1 VASPTTATTTA
12 NVERTVPVGRGRRGR
27 LDIGGALLRIYVA
40 LVAVFL
46 LSPIFIIFLT
56 SFTSSESV
64 EFPPRG
70 VSLMWYGRLM
80 DHLVGSSGTKPG
92 LSNSIVVSA
101 QIGIVV
107 AIIAVVV
114 GVLVAYVL
122 HKYVFPGKEVFRNVF
137 LLPLMFPQLVIGV
150 GLLLVFSEYRWFGF
164 FERLVIGHVIL
175 TIPFVV
181 LTVGASLE
189 VYEEQ
194 LEEAA
199 MGLGA
204 GPVKTFF
211 LVTLPLIRQG
221 IIAGAIFAFVTS
233 FTQFTVTFFL
243 YSGATKPLPMWV
255 YEIVVMSL
263 DPLLAVISILLIALT
278 VVVVVALSK
287 LVDVRRLF
295 GGR

>member
-1 VASPTTATTTA
+1 MTTAA
-12 NVERTVPVGRGRRGR
+12 AGAERTVPVRRSRRIR
-27 LDIGGALLRIYVA
+27 LDIGGVLLRIYVA

-56 SFTSSESV
+56 SFTASESV

-70 VSLMWYGRLM
+70 VSLMWYERLV
-80 DHLVGSSGTKPG
+80 DHLAGRSGTKPG
-92 LSNSIVVSA
+92 LSNSILVSA
-101 QIGIVV
+101 QIGLVV

-114 GVLVAYVL
+114 GVLVAYAL

-204 GPVKTFF
+204 GPVQTFF

>member
-1 VASPTTATTTA
+1 MTSAAQNQRP
-12 NVERTVPVGRGRRGR
+12 ERRRGR
-27 LDIGGALLRIYVA
+27 VDIGGVLLRLYVILVA
-40 LVAVFL
+40 LFL
-46 LSPIFIIFLT
+46 LSPIFIILLT
-56 SFTSSESV
+56 SFTPTESV

-70 VSLMWYGRLM
+70 FSLMWYGRLV
-80 DHLVGSSGTKPG
+80 DHLEGNPGTKPG
-92 LSNSIVVSA
+92 LTPSILMSA
-101 QIGIVV
+101 QIGLVV
-107 AIIAVVV
+107 AILAVVV
-114 GVLVAYVL
+114 GVLVAYAL
-122 HKYVFPGKEVFRNVF
+122 HKYAFPGKEVFRNLF

-150 GLLLVFSEYRWFGF
+150 GLLLVFSEFRWFGY

-175 TIPFVV
+175 TIPFVI

-189 VYEEQ
+189 VYEQ
-194 LEEAA
+194 DLEEAA

-204 GPVKTFF
+204 NPVQTFF

-243 YSGATKPLPMWV
+243 YSGSTKPLPMWI
-255 YEIVVMSL
+255 YEIVVMSV
-263 DPLLAVISILLIALT
+263 DPLLAVVSILLIALAI
-278 VVVVVALSK
+278 VVVVVLSK

>member
-1 VASPTTATTTA
+1 MSGPSQPAAT
-12 NVERTVPVGRGRRGR
+12 RRKRRGHD
-27 LDIGGALLRIYVA
+27 LGGILLFVYVI
-40 LVAVFL
+40 LVSCFL
-46 LSPIFIIFLT
+46 LSPIAIILLT

-64 EFPPRG
+64 EFPPQG
-70 VSLMWYGRLM
+70 FSLMWYQRLA
-80 DHLVGSSGTKPG
+80 DHLAGEGGTKPG
-92 LSNSIVVSA
+92 LTSSLLISA
-101 QIGIVV
+101 QVGLVV
-107 AIIAVVV
+107 AITAVVV
-114 GVLVAYVL
+114 GVLVAYAL
-122 HKYVFPGKEVFRNVF
+122 FKFTFPGKEVFRNVF

-150 GLLLVFSEYRWFGF
+150 GLLLVFSEFRWFGF

-204 GPVKTFF
+204 SPIRTFF
-211 LVTLPLIRQG
+211 LITLPLIRQG
-221 IIAGAIFAFVTS
+221 IFAGAIFAFITS

-243 YSGATKPLPMWV
+243 YSGATKPLPMWI

-263 DPLLAVISILLIALT
+263 DPLLAVLSILLIALAIL
-278 VVVVVALSK
+278 VVLALAK

>member
-1 VASPTTATTTA
+1 VTTAA
-12 NVERTVPVGRGRRGR
+12 AEERALPVRQSRRSR
-27 LDIGGALLRIYVA
+27 LDIGGVLLRIYVA
-40 LVAVFL
+40 VVAVFL

-101 QIGIVV
+101 QVGIVV

-287 LVDVRRLF
+287 LVDVRRLL

>member
-1 VASPTTATTTA
+1 MSSAALNQRP
-12 NVERTVPVGRGRRGR
+12 ERRRGR
-27 LDIGGALLRIYVA
+27 VDVGGILLRLYVILVA
-40 LVAVFL
+40 LFL
-46 LSPIFIIFLT
+46 LSPIFIILLT
-56 SFTSSESV
+56 SFTPTESV

-70 VSLMWYGRLM
+70 FSLMWYGRLV
-80 DHLVGSSGTKPG
+80 DHLEGNPGTKPG
-92 LSNSIVVSA
+92 LTPSILMSA
-101 QIGIVV
+101 QIGLVV
-107 AIIAVVV
+107 AILAVVV
-114 GVLVAYVL
+114 GVLVAYAL
-122 HKYVFPGKEVFRNVF
+122 HKYAFPGKEVFRNLF

-150 GLLLVFSEYRWFGF
+150 GLLLVFSEFRWFGY

-189 VYEEQ
+189 VYEQ
-194 LEEAA
+194 DLEEAA

-204 GPVKTFF
+204 NPVQTFF

-243 YSGATKPLPMWV
+243 YSGATKPLPMWI
-255 YEIVVMSL
+255 YEIVVMSV
-263 DPLLAVISILLIALT
+263 DPLLAVVSILLIALAI
-278 VVVVVALSK
+278 VVVVVLSK

>member
-1 VASPTTATTTA
+1 MMPTADH
-12 NVERTVPVGRGRRGR
+12 ERADSVRPRRGRR
-27 LDIGGALLRIYVA
+27 LDLGGILLRLYVV
-40 LVAVFL
+40 LVGLFL
-46 LSPIFIIFLT
+46 LSPIAIIILT
-56 SFTSSESV
+56 SFTPSESV

-70 VSLMWYGRLM
+70 FSLIWYERLGE
-80 DHLVGSSGTKPG
+80 HLQGASGTKPG
-92 LSNSIVVSA
+92 LSSSILISA
-101 QIGIVV
+101 QIGLVV
-107 AIIAVVV
+107 AALAVVV
-114 GVLVAYVL
+114 GVLVAYAL
-122 HKYVFPGKEVFRNVF
+122 HKYAFPGKELFRNLF

-150 GLLLVFSEYRWFGF
+150 GLLLVFSEFRWFGF

-194 LEEAA
+194 VEEAA
-199 MGLGA
+199 LNLGA
-204 GPVKTFF
+204 SPMQTFF
-211 LVTLPLIRQG
+211 RVTLPLIRQG

-263 DPLLAVISILLIALT
+263 DPLLAVISILLIALAII
-278 VVVVVALSK
+278 VVAVLSK
-287 LVDVRRLF
+287 LVDIRRLF

>member
-1 VASPTTATTTA
+1 MTAPAQEQSASA
-12 NVERTVPVGRGRRGR
+12 RRRGRGR
-27 LDIGGALLRIYVA
+27 LDIGGLLLRIYVA
-40 LVAVFL
+40 MVAVFL
-46 LSPIFIIFLT
+46 LSPIFIILLT
-56 SFTSSESV
+56 SFTTSESV
-64 EFPPRG
+64 EFPPQG
-70 VSLMWYGRLM
+70 FSFMWYGRLV
-80 DHLVGSSGTKPG
+80 DHLEGVSGTKPG
-92 LSNSIVVSA
+92 LSPSILMSA
-101 QIGIVV
+101 QIGLVV

-114 GVLVAYVL
+114 GVLVAYAL
-122 HKYVFPGKEVFRNVF
+122 HKYAFPGKEIFRNVF

-150 GLLLVFSEYRWFGF
+150 GLLLVFSEFRWFGF

-189 VYEEQ
+189 VYERQ

-204 GPVKTFF
+204 GPFQTFF

-263 DPLLAVISILLIALT
+263 DPLLAVISILLIALA

-295 GGR
+295 GSR

>member
-1 VASPTTATTTA
+1 MAITLPAPKETTRTA
-12 NVERTVPVGRGRRGR
+12 RPARRKG
-27 LDIGGALLRIYVA
+27 LDIGGIALRIYVA
-40 LVAVFL
+40 LVAIFL
-46 LSPIFIIFLT
+46 LSPIFIILLT
-56 SFTSSESV
+56 SFTPSESV
-64 EFPPRG
+64 EFPPSG
-70 VSLMWYGRLM
+70 FSLLWYQRLI
-80 DHLVGSSGTKPG
+80 DHLQESGGVKPG
-92 LSNSIVVSA
+92 LSSSILWSV
-101 QIGIVV
+101 QIGLVV
-107 AIIAVVV
+107 AALAVVV
-114 GVLVAYVL
+114 GVLVAYAL
-122 HKYVFPGKEVFRNVF
+122 HKYVFPGKEVFRNLF

-150 GLLLVFSEYRWFGF
+150 GLLLVFSEFRLFGF

-189 VYEEQ
+189 MYERE

-199 MGLGA
+199 TGLGA
-204 GPVKTFF
+204 NAVQTFF
-211 LVTLPLIRQG
+211 RVTLPLIRPG

-263 DPLLAVISILLIALT
+263 DPLLAVISIFLIALA

>member
-1 VASPTTATTTA
+1 MAATARDQPA
-12 NVERTVPVGRGRRGR
+12 PARRRDRSR
-27 LDIGGALLRIYVA
+27 LDVGGILLRIYVA
-40 LVAVFL
+40 VVALFL
-46 LSPIFIIFLT
+46 LSPIFIILLT
-56 SFTSSESV
+56 SFTASESV

-70 VSLMWYGRLM
+70 FSLMWYERLV
-80 DHLVGSSGTKPG
+80 DHLEGSSGTKPG
-92 LSNSIVVSA
+92 LSPSILMSA
-101 QIGIVV
+101 QIGLVV

-114 GVLVAYVL
+114 GVLVAYAL
-122 HKYVFPGKEVFRNVF
+122 HKYAFPGKEIFRNVF

-150 GLLLVFSEYRWFGF
+150 GLLLVFSEFRWFGF

-189 VYEEQ
+189 VYERQ

-204 GPVKTFF
+204 SPVQTFF
-211 LVTLPLIRQG
+211 LVTLPLIRLG

-263 DPLLAVISILLIALT
+263 DPLLAVISILLIALAI
-278 VVVVVALSK
+278 VVVVALSK

>member
-1 VASPTTATTTA
+1 MSSV
-12 NVERTVPVGRGRRGR
+12 TVRDTSSQRRRGR
-27 LDIGGALLRIYVA
+27 VDLGGILLRFYVILVA
-40 LVAVFL
+40 LFL
-46 LSPIFIIFLT
+46 LSPIFIILLT
-56 SFTSSESV
+56 SFTPTESV

-70 VSLMWYGRLM
+70 FSLIWYGRLV
-80 DHLVGSSGTKPG
+80 DHLAGNPGTKPG
-92 LSNSIVVSA
+92 LTPSILMSA

-107 AIIAVVV
+107 ALLSVIV
-114 GVLVAYVL
+114 GVLVAYAL
-122 HKYVFPGKEVFRNVF
+122 HKYVFPGKEVFRNLF

-150 GLLLVFSEYRWFGF
+150 GLLLVFSEFRWFGYF
-164 FERLVIGHVIL
+164 QRLVIGHVIL

-189 VYEEQ
+189 VYERD

-204 GPVKTFF
+204 NQVQTFF

-243 YSGATKPLPMWV
+243 YSGTTKTLPMWI
-255 YEIVVMSL
+255 YEIVVMSV
-263 DPLLAVISILLIALT
+263 DPLLAVVSILLIALAI
-278 VVVVVALSK
+278 VVVAALSK
-287 LVDVRRLF
+287 LVDIRRLF
-295 GGR
+295 AGR

>member
-1 VASPTTATTTA
+1 MGAAVLEQRAAP
-12 NVERTVPVGRGRRGR
+12 RRRAWTRIDVTG
-27 LDIGGALLRIYVA
+27 ILLRLYVTLVA
-40 LVAVFL
+40 LFL
-46 LSPIFIIFLT
+46 VSPIVIIFLT
-56 SFTSSESV
+56 SFTPTESV

-70 VSLMWYGRLM
+70 FSLMWYGRLI
-80 DHLVGSSGTKPG
+80 DHLEGNPGTKPG
-92 LSNSIVVSA
+92 LTSSILMSA
-101 QIGIVV
+101 QLGVVV
-107 AIIAVVV
+107 ALIAVVV
-114 GVLVAYVL
+114 GVLVAYAL
-122 HKYVFPGKEVFRNVF
+122 HKFAFPGKEVFRNLF

-150 GLLLVFSEYRWFGF
+150 GLLLVFSEFRWFGY

-189 VYEEQ
+189 VYEQ
-194 LEEAA
+194 NLEEAA
-199 MGLGA
+199 QELGA
-204 GPVKTFF
+204 DPVRTFF

-243 YSGATKPLPMWV
+243 YSGATKPLPMWI
-255 YEIVVMSL
+255 YEIVVMSI
-263 DPLLAVISILLIALT
+263 DPLLAVISILLIALAIL
-278 VVVVVALSK
+278 VVLALSK

>member
-1 VASPTTATTTA
+1 MTSLAATP
-12 NVERTVPVGRGRRGR
+12 VETVRPAPAPRRKKR
-27 LDIGGALLRIYVA
+27 DIGGLLLRVYVV

-46 LSPIFIIFLT
+46 LSPIAIILLT
-56 SFTSSESV
+56 SFTSTESV
-64 EFPPRG
+64 EFPPQG
-70 VSLMWYGRLM
+70 FSLMWYQRLSE
-80 DHLVGSSGTKPG
+80 HLQGSPGSKPG
-92 LSNSIVVSA
+92 LSSSILMSA

-107 AIIAVVV
+107 ALLAVVV
-114 GVLVAYVL
+114 GVLVAYAL
-122 HKYVFPGKEVFRNVF
+122 HKYVFPGREVFRNLF

-150 GLLLVFSEYRWFGF
+150 GLLLVFSEYRLFGF
-164 FERLVIGHVIL
+164 FTRLVIGHVIL

-189 VYEEQ
+189 LYERE

-199 MGLGA
+199 QGLGA
-204 GPVKTFF
+204 SPAQTFF
-211 LVTLPLIRQG
+211 RITLPLIRSG

-243 YSGATKPLPMWV
+243 YSGATKPLPMWI
-255 YEIVVMSL
+255 YEVVVMSL
-263 DPLLAVISILLIALT
+263 DPLLAVISIFLIALA

>member
-1 VASPTTATTTA
+1 MSSAALNQRP
-12 NVERTVPVGRGRRGR
+12 ERRRGR
-27 LDIGGALLRIYVA
+27 VDVGGILLRLYVILVA
-40 LVAVFL
+40 LFL
-46 LSPIFIIFLT
+46 LSPIFIILLT
-56 SFTSSESV
+56 SFTPTESV

-70 VSLMWYGRLM
+70 FSLMWYGRLV
-80 DHLVGSSGTKPG
+80 DHLEGNPGTKPG
-92 LSNSIVVSA
+92 LTPSILMSA
-101 QIGIVV
+101 QIGLVV
-107 AIIAVVV
+107 AILAVVV
-114 GVLVAYVL
+114 GVLVAYAL
-122 HKYVFPGKEVFRNVF
+122 HKYAFPGKEVFRNLF

-150 GLLLVFSEYRWFGF
+150 GLLLVFSEFRWFGY

-175 TIPFVV
+175 TIPFVI

-189 VYEEQ
+189 VYEQ
-194 LEEAA
+194 DLEEAA

-204 GPVKTFF
+204 NPVQTFF

-243 YSGATKPLPMWV
+243 YSGATKPLPMWI
-255 YEIVVMSL
+255 YEIVVMSV
-263 DPLLAVISILLIALT
+263 DPLLAVVSILLIALAI
-278 VVVVVALSK
+278 VVVVVLSK

>member
-1 VASPTTATTTA
+1 MTMTLPAPRETTRTA
-12 NVERTVPVGRGRRGR
+12 RPARRKGWD
-27 LDIGGALLRIYVA
+27 LGGIALRVYVA
-40 LVAVFL
+40 LVSVFL
-46 LSPIFIIFLT
+46 LSPIIIILLT
-56 SFTSSESV
+56 SFTPSESV
-64 EFPPRG
+64 EFPPSG
-70 VSLMWYGRLM
+70 FSLMWYQRFI
-80 DHLVGSSGTKPG
+80 DHLQESGGVKPG
-92 LSNSIVVSA
+92 LSSSIMWSV
-101 QIGIVV
+101 QIGVVV
-107 AIIAVVV
+107 AVLAVIV
-114 GVLVAYVL
+114 GVLVAYAL
-122 HKYVFPGKEVFRNVF
+122 HKYVFPGREVFRNLF

-150 GLLLVFSEYRWFGF
+150 GLLLVFSEYRLFGF
-164 FERLVIGHVIL
+164 FERLVIGHVIM

-189 VYEEQ
+189 MYERE

-199 MGLGA
+199 TGLGA
-204 GPVKTFF
+204 NAVQTF
-211 LVTLPLIRQG
+211 LRVTLPLIRPG

-263 DPLLAVISILLIALT
+263 DPLLAVISIFLIVFA
-278 VVVVVALSK
+278 VVVVVVLSK

>member
-1 VASPTTATTTA
+1 MSSAALNQRP
-12 NVERTVPVGRGRRGR
+12 ERRRGR
-27 LDIGGALLRIYVA
+27 VDVGGILLRLYVILVA
-40 LVAVFL
+40 LFL
-46 LSPIFIIFLT
+46 LSPIFIILLT
-56 SFTSSESV
+56 SFTPNESV

-70 VSLMWYGRLM
+70 FSLMWYGRLV
-80 DHLVGSSGTKPG
+80 DHLEGNPGTKPG
-92 LSNSIVVSA
+92 LTPSILMSA
-101 QIGIVV
+101 QIGLVV
-107 AIIAVVV
+107 AILAVVV
-114 GVLVAYVL
+114 GVLVAYAL
-122 HKYVFPGKEVFRNVF
+122 HKYAFPGKEVFRNLF

-150 GLLLVFSEYRWFGF
+150 GLLLVFSEFRWFGY

-175 TIPFVV
+175 TIPFVI

-189 VYEEQ
+189 VYEQ
-194 LEEAA
+194 DLEEAA

-204 GPVKTFF
+204 NPVQTFF

-243 YSGATKPLPMWV
+243 YSGATKPLPMWI
-255 YEIVVMSL
+255 YEIVVMSV
-263 DPLLAVISILLIALT
+263 DPLLAVVSILLIALAI
-278 VVVVVALSK
+278 VVVVVLSK

>member
-1 VASPTTATTTA
+1 MSSAALNQRP
-12 NVERTVPVGRGRRGR
+12 ERRRGR
-27 LDIGGALLRIYVA
+27 VDVGGILLRLYVILVA
-40 LVAVFL
+40 LFL
-46 LSPIFIIFLT
+46 LSPIFIILLT
-56 SFTSSESV
+56 SFTPNESV

-70 VSLMWYGRLM
+70 FSLMWYGRLV
-80 DHLVGSSGTKPG
+80 DHLEGNPGTKPG
-92 LSNSIVVSA
+92 LTPSILMSA
-101 QIGIVV
+101 QIGLVV
-107 AIIAVVV
+107 AILAVVV
-114 GVLVAYVL
+114 GVLVAYAL
-122 HKYVFPGKEVFRNVF
+122 HKYAFPGKEVFRNLF

-150 GLLLVFSEYRWFGF
+150 GLLLVFSEFRWFGY
-164 FERLVIGHVIL
+164 FERLLIGHVIL

-189 VYEEQ
+189 VYEQ
-194 LEEAA
+194 DLEEAA

-204 GPVKTFF
+204 NPVQTFF

-243 YSGATKPLPMWV
+243 YSGATKPLPMWI
-255 YEIVVMSL
+255 YEIVVMSV
-263 DPLLAVISILLIALT
+263 DPLLAVVSILLIALAI
-278 VVVVVALSK
+278 VVVVVLSK